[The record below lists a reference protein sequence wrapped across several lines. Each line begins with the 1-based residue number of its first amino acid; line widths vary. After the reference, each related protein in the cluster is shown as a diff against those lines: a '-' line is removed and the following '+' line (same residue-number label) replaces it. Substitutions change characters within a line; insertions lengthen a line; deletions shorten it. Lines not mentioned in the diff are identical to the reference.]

1 MIDEQAKNW
10 EVREFARFIAY
21 NRKGIAIHPAFRL
34 NAQGRMLQRM
44 TNQVQICVIGS
55 GYVGLV
61 AAACFAE
68 IGHRVVCVDNDE
80 TRVKLLQDGGVP
92 IFEKHLPEL
101 LAKHRGSSV
110 TFTSNLGHAV
120 EQSEAVFIA
129 VGTPQGDTGAADLSY
144 VEAVVAEIAR
154 SINSYKVIVEKSTV
168 PVYTND
174 WIQRVL
180 FRHGIDSD
188 LFDVVSNPEF
198 LREGTAVG
206 DFLHPDRIVVG
217 ASNERSAA
225 VLRRIYGPLTEGGY
239 YVQPGAIPGAC
250 SKAQPATLLITS
262 TQSAEIIKHASN
274 AFLAMKISFINAVAN
289 LAEAV
294 DADIEDIAAGI
305 GLDSRIGPKFLR
317 AGLGYG
323 GSCFPK
329 DVAAF
334 HWVAQE
340 RGVDFQLL
348 REIRKINDTQK
359 EVFFNKVR
367 SALWTLRGKRL
378 AVLGLAFKC
387 DTDDIRDSPAVE
399 IVKKLLQAGA
409 IVTAYDPAAIARAK
423 EVLPPAANMK
433 YAGDLYEA
441 AQDADAV
448 LILTDWKEFA
458 TMDMPRLNRAVRFP
472 IIIDGRNLYKPQEM
486 QSHGFTYVSVGR
498 QASYQ
503 AQEGK
508 PRKAAL

>member
-1 MIDEQAKNW
+1 MS
-10 EVREFARFIAY
+10 
-21 NRKGIAIHPAFRL
+21 
-34 NAQGRMLQRM
+34 
-44 TNQVQICVIGS
+44 NQVSICVIGS

-61 AAACFAE
+61 AAACFADM
-68 IGHRVVCVDNDE
+68 GHNVVCVDNDE
-80 TRVKLLQDGGVP
+80 ARVKQLCEGGVP
-92 IFEKHLPEL
+92 IFEEHLPEL
-101 LAKHRGSSV
+101 LRKHRGGSV
-110 TFTSNLGHAV
+110 TFTSHLAEAV
-120 EQSEAVFIA
+120 EKSQAVFIA
-129 VGTPQGDTGAADLSY
+129 VGTPQGDGGAADLSY

-154 SINSYKVIVEKSTV
+154 AIKSYTVIVEKSTV

-174 WIQRVL
+174 WIRRVL
-180 FRHGIDSD
+180 HRHGVDPER
-188 LFDVVSNPEF
+188 FDVVSNPEF
-198 LREGTAVG
+198 LREGTAVV

-217 ASNERSAA
+217 ASNERSAGM
-225 VLRRIYGPLTEGGY
+225 LERIYDPLTSGAY
-239 YVQPGAIPGAC
+239 Y
-250 SKAQPATLLITS
+250 AQPDAVPGPCSAAHPAKLLVTS

-305 GLDSRIGPKFLR
+305 GLDRRIGPGFLR

-348 REIRKINDTQK
+348 EEVRKINDTQR

-378 AVLGLAFKC
+378 AALGLAFKG
-387 DTDDIRDSPAVE
+387 DTDDIRESPAIE
-399 IVKKLLQAGA
+399 IIRKLLQAGA
-409 IVTAYDPAAIARAK
+409 IVTAYDPAAMERAK
-423 EVLPPAANMK
+423 EVLPPDAHMK

-441 AQDADAV
+441 AKDADAL

-458 TMDMPRLNRAVRFP
+458 AIDLARLNRAVRFP
-472 IIIDGRNLYKPQEM
+472 IIIDGRNLYEPAEM
-486 QSHGFTYVSVGR
+486 QSHGFTYVSIGR
-498 QASYQ
+498 QASYH

-508 PRKAAL
+508 PRQYQVSSGVERRKGA